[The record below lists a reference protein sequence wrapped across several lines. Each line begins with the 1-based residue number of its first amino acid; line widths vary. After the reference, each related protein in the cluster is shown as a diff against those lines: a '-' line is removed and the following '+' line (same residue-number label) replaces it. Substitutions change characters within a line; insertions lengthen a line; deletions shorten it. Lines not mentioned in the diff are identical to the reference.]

1 MRGGTLSSVPP
12 RNKPNNAPKR
22 LILPINT
29 KRGAPMTTWQSRI
42 LFLPSPSGEGGRAAD
57 G

>member
-22 LILPINT
+22 LIPPINT
-29 KRGAPMTTWQSRI
+29 KRGAPV
-42 LFLPSPSGEGGRAAD
+42 RAAARIMS
-57 G
+57 